1 MFWLLI
7 RELLAWIITGR
18 HLKVLE
24 HYLLLIKFLA
34 SVDDFS
40 EIIVCARAR
49 PDANRQPQQICLAPS
64 VFGYWLQVKQ
74 CDDFQPL
81 ISAHQR

>member
-1 MFWLLI
+1 LENYLP
-7 RELLAWIITGR
+7 II
-18 HLKVLE
+18 E
-24 HYLLLIKFLA
+24 FLA
-34 SVDDFS
+34 RVDDFS

-74 CDDFQPL
+74 CVDFSTADKRSSTLMQN
-81 ISAHQR
+81 SKKTA